1 MARSEKY
8 RINFKTLDG
17 HDARVQLLYEG
28 YTGSVIELTGGE
40 RPFVLREFNTDEDLF
55 KPIRPQLA
63 EIEILASASGV
74 SIDNFLANQDTDIL
88 VIFTYIDLNT
98 PYWYG
103 YLLQDDFQETWVDTN
118 HFITITAS
126 EGFGYLKNIQL
137 NNNGNEITG
146 TVTPIDLLGY
156 AMQNTVQSFGTH
168 SIINNLYNDVMSDA
182 SNTSPLDQCKIS
194 AKTFQLQDQFY
205 DDCYTVIEKI
215 NRAFNQTIFMY
226 KGYWF
231 IVRLEDMFISFND
244 NLRGYRSVIGTRSS
258 INTRYD
264 IEVGINSEVKP
275 ISPEMIR
282 FIRRRTK
289 KDTIQ
294 FDYNQF
300 NEIVCNQ
307 SFSRG
312 SIVTNTSLLKTYN
325 VIDWNY
331 YAGTVINS
339 PTTPTS
345 GSLLRN
351 EIFDANG
358 NLEENYV
365 SIPQGA
371 SEYRYMKSCAI
382 PVLAGEKFTMSIDHR
397 YKLDPAGGAYND
409 VWGAILLVGNT
420 NNYTVD
426 ERGEWFQSNASFTL
440 NFKQFSNYYDGT
452 DVPKST
458 DWMTNTIDTDI
469 LPDSGSLYI
478 ILWMTNAF
486 PTTGQEKWLKNL
498 RFDLYTRFAG
508 MNNRGITG
516 VQSIFTKSDD
526 LKNNYQE
533 TIYLDDGVSR
543 VYKGSIFE
551 TDGLTLTNPDWYRY
565 RYNTESF
572 SFRKQNAV
580 AHWEHN
586 RFNRNKIDANFYG
599 LAFNTNQPIGLINT
613 IKFVDDDPNKVYA
626 ILNLKEIDFANAT
639 WSATLE
645 EIYNAGEDAGEDVTE
660 YFEAEVIAG
669 TYSSTN
675 YVPLTIT
682 EPADVTINGS
692 YVLTYTGANTITVDI
707 EATVG
712 GYVNYVNSTPT
723 TVYIYLQKNGSNIST
738 YTINVNNLPEGFNA
752 YFNEPGITLATNDT
766 LNLWIDSNILE
777 VQLTLGYL
785 TFDYQVDT
793 PLTYDSYQDKYL
805 YQ

>member
-1 MARSEKY
+1 
-8 RINFKTLDG
+8 
-17 HDARVQLLYEG
+17 
-28 YTGSVIELTGGE
+28 
-40 RPFVLREFNTDEDLF
+40 
-55 KPIRPQLA
+55 
-63 EIEILASASGV
+63 
-74 SIDNFLANQDTDIL
+74 
-88 VIFTYIDLNT
+88 
-98 PYWYG
+98 
-103 YLLQDDFQETWVDTN
+103 
-118 HFITITAS
+118 
-126 EGFGYLKNIQL
+126 
-137 NNNGNEITG
+137 
-146 TVTPIDLLGY
+146 
-156 AMQNTVQSFGTH
+156 
-168 SIINNLYNDVMSDA
+168 
-182 SNTSPLDQCKIS
+182 
-194 AKTFQLQDQFY
+194 
-205 DDCYTVIEKI
+205 
-215 NRAFNQTIFMY
+215 
-226 KGYWF
+226 
-231 IVRLEDMFISFND
+231 
-244 NLRGYRSVIGTRSS
+244 
-258 INTRYD
+258 
-264 IEVGINSEVKP
+264 
-275 ISPEMIR
+275 
-282 FIRRRTK
+282 
-289 KDTIQ
+289 
-294 FDYNQF
+294 
-300 NEIVCNQ
+300 
-307 SFSRG
+307 
-312 SIVTNTSLLKTYN
+312 
-325 VIDWNY
+325 
-331 YAGTVINS
+331 
-339 PTTPTS
+339 
-345 GSLLRN
+345 
-351 EIFDANG
+351 
-358 NLEENYV
+358 
-365 SIPQGA
+365 
-371 SEYRYMKSCAI
+371 
-382 PVLAGEKFTMSIDHR
+382 
-397 YKLDPAGGAYND
+397 
-409 VWGAILLVGNT
+409 
-420 NNYTVD
+420 
-426 ERGEWFQSNASFTL
+426 
-440 NFKQFSNYYDGT
+440 
-452 DVPKST
+452 
-458 DWMTNTIDTDI
+458 
-469 LPDSGSLYI
+469 
-478 ILWMTNAF
+478 MTNAF

>member
-1 MARSEKY
+1 LARSEKY
-8 RINFKTLDG
+8 RIDFKTLDG
-17 HDARVQLLYEG
+17 HDARVQFLYEG
-28 YTGSVIELTGGE
+28 YTGSVINLVGGT

-74 SIDNFLANQDTDIL
+74 SIDDFLATQDTDIY
-88 VIFTYIDLNT
+88 VIFSYINVNIA
-98 PYWYG
+98 YWYG
-103 YLLQDDFQETWVDTN
+103 FLLQDDFKETWQDTN

-137 NNNGNEITG
+137 SNNGTELQG
-146 TVTPIDLLGY
+146 TYTPLDIIVY
-156 AMQNTVQSFGTH
+156 CMQNTSQTFSIY
-168 SIINNLYNDVMSDA
+168 SIINNLYNTVMSDA
-182 SNTSPLDQCKIS
+182 INTSPLNQCKINV
-194 AKTFQLQDQFY
+194 KTFQIQDQFY
-205 DDCYTVIEKI
+205 DDSYTVLEKI
-215 NRAFNQTIFMY
+215 NRAFNQTVFMY
-226 KGYWF
+226 KGNWVIMRIEDLF
-231 IVRLEDMFISFND
+231 IPFNE
-244 NLRGYRSVIGTRSS
+244 NLRGYKSTIGVLSQ

-264 IEVGINSEVKP
+264 IEVGVNSEVKP

-312 SIVTNTSLLKTYN
+312 SIVTNTSSLKTYN
-325 VIDWNY
+325 VDQWNY
-331 YAGTVINS
+331 YAGTIINS

-345 GSLLRN
+345 GNLLRN
-351 EIFDANG
+351 ETYDING
-358 NLEENYV
+358 NLEDNYV

-382 PVLAGEKFTMSIDHR
+382 PVLTGEKFTMSIDHR

-409 VWGAILLVGNT
+409 VWGAILLVGDN

-426 ERGEWFQSNASFTL
+426 ERGEWYQSNASFTL

-469 LPDSGSLYI
+469 IPDSGNLYI

-486 PTTGQEKWLKNL
+486 PTNGQEKWLKNL
-498 RFDLYTRFAG
+498 RFDLFTRFAG

-586 RFNRNKIDANFYG
+586 RYNRNKIDANFYG

-626 ILNLKEIDFANAT
+626 ILNLKEIDFASGT

-645 EIYNAGEDAGEDVTE
+645 EIYNAGEDAGDDVTV
-660 YFEAEVIAG
+660 YFEAEVIEG
-669 TYSSTN
+669 IYNSISR
-675 YVPLTIT
+675 VPFTII
-682 EPADVTINGS
+682 EPADLTINGS
-692 YVLTYTGANTITVDI
+692 YILTYTGTNTITVTL

-712 GYVNYVNSTPT
+712 GYIKYVYNTPT
-723 TVYIYLQKNGSNIST
+723 TVYLYLRKNGTNIAT

-752 YFNEPGITLATNDT
+752 YFNEPGVTLSTNDT
-766 LNLWIDSNILE
+766 LDIYIDTNILE
-777 VQLTLGYL
+777 VEFTLGYFNFNY
-785 TFDYQVDT
+785 TKNI
-793 PLTYDSYQDKYL
+793 PLTYDNYQDKYL

>member
-1 MARSEKY
+1 MARAEKY
-8 RINFKTLDG
+8 RIDFKTLDG
-17 HDARVQLLYEG
+17 HDARVQFLYEG
-28 YTGSVIELTGGE
+28 YSGAITNLTGGI

-74 SIDNFLANQDTDIL
+74 TIDSFLADQDTDIL
-88 VIFTYIDLNT
+88 VIFSYINVNQA
-98 PYWYG
+98 YWYG
-103 YLLQDDFQETWVDTN
+103 YLLQDDFQETWQDTN
-118 HFITITAS
+118 HYITVTAS

-137 NNNGNEITG
+137 NNSGNEITG
-146 TVTPIDLLGY
+146 SATPLAFLEY
-156 AMQNTVQSFGTH
+156 AMQNTVQSFATH
-168 SIINNLYNDVMSDA
+168 SIINNLYNDVMSDGT
-182 SNTSPLDQCKIS
+182 STSPLDQCKIN
-194 AKTFQLQDQFY
+194 AKTFQTQDQFY
-205 DDCYTVIEKI
+205 NDSYNVIEKI

-226 KGYWF
+226 KGNWW
-231 IVRLEDMFISFND
+231 IVRLEDLFISFND
-244 NLRGYRSVIGTRSS
+244 NLRGYTSNIGSRTA

-264 IEVGINSEVKP
+264 IEVGVNSEVKP
-275 ISPEMIR
+275 ISPDMIR

-294 FDYNQF
+294 FDYIQF

-312 SIVTNTSLLKTYN
+312 AIVTDTSSLKTYN
-325 VIDWNY
+325 VSQWNY

-345 GSLLRN
+345 GALLRN
-351 EIFDANG
+351 ETFDANG
-358 NLEENYV
+358 NLEDNYV
-365 SIPQGA
+365 SIPQDS

-397 YKLDPAGGAYND
+397 YKLDPPGGAYND
-409 VWGAILLVGNT
+409 VWGAILLVGDT

-458 DWMTNTIDTDI
+458 DWMTNTIETDVI
-469 LPDSGSLYI
+469 PEDGNVYLI
-478 ILWMTNAF
+478 FWMTSFNY
-486 PTTGQEKWLKNL
+486 TSGQEKWFKDL
-498 RFDLYTRFAG
+498 RFDLFTRFAG
-508 MNNRGITG
+508 MNTRGITG
-516 VQSIFTKSDD
+516 VQSIYTKSDD
-526 LKNNYQE
+526 LKNNFQDS
-533 TIYLDDGVSR
+533 IYVSDGVSR
-543 VYKGSIFE
+543 VYKGSLFE
-551 TDGLTLTNPDWYRY
+551 TDGLTLLNPDWYRY

-572 SFRKQNAV
+572 SFRRQNAT

-626 ILNLKEIDFANAT
+626 ILNLKEIDFASGT

-645 EIYNAGEDAGEDVTE
+645 EIYNAGEDAGENVTE
-660 YFEAEVIAG
+660 YFEAEVIPG

-692 YVLTYTGANTITVDI
+692 YVLTYTGVDTVTVTV

-712 GYVNYVNSTPT
+712 GYVNYVYSTPT
-723 TVYIYLQKNGSNIST
+723 TVYLYLRKNGANIAT

-752 YFNEPGITLATNDT
+752 YFNEPGVSLSTNDT
-766 LNLWIDSNILE
+766 LDLYIDSNILE
-777 VQLTLGYL
+777 IQLSLGYINFNY
-785 TFDYQVDT
+785 TKST
-793 PLTYDSYQDKYL
+793 ALTYDSYQDKYL